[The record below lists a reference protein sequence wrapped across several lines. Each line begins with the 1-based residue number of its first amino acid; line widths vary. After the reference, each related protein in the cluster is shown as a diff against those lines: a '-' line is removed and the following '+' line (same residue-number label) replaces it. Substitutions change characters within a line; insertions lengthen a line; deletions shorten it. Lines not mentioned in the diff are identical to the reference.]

1 MIVNKGAVFVNDL
14 TGECLTEQMIFSSFT
29 AVVWG
34 AYSEAGHW
42 LGVGSAASHMKLRPR
57 ARVLCLRRP
66 AAIVGWVF

>member
-14 TGECLTEQMIFSSFT
+14 TGECPTEQVILSPFT

-42 LGVGSAASHMKLRPR
+42 LDVGSVASRMKLRPR

-66 AAIVGWVF
+66 ATIVGWVF